1 VSGLLGVNRLRQRIL
16 SIAVAAAVL
25 LVFAGASQA
34 DEPGG
39 AGGVD
44 VRTRIAILP
53 MVVNSVGEHGYLRSG
68 LSDMLASRLGQNP
81 RVAVLRLEDADQ
93 ATTDPA
99 RAAAIGAEHA
109 ADFVVF
115 GSFTQFGQGAS
126 LDVQCVEAR
135 ALEEDEG
142 PPARRVF
149 IQSGTV
155 GDIIPKLDETAQ
167 KIAMFATGPAP
178 AAGPPAVAAGPLAG
192 PAPPL
197 SAPTQAPGPTLEEV
211 EALRRRLE
219 AIEQYLFGET
229 SDDASGSEV
238 SPDASQDFGLR

>member
-1 VSGLLGVNRLRQRIL
+1 M
-16 SIAVAAAVL
+16 L
-25 LVFAGASQA
+25 LVLAGTARA
-34 DEPGG
+34 DEMGG
-39 AGGVD
+39 AGPVD
-44 VRTRIAILP
+44 VRTRVAILP
-53 MVVNSVGEHGYLRSG
+53 MVVNSVGEQGYLRTG

-81 RVAVLRLEDADQ
+81 RVAVLRLEDAAQ

-99 RAAAIGAEHA
+99 RAVAIGLEHDAE
-109 ADFVVF
+109 FVVF

-135 ALEEDEG
+135 LVDADEG

-167 KIAMFATGPAP
+167 KIARFATGPAP
-178 AAGPPAVAAGPLAG
+178 AAGPPAVAAGPAAG

-197 SAPTQAPGPTLEEV
+197 TAPTAAPGPTLEEV
-211 EALRRRLE
+211 EALRQRLE

-229 SDDASGSEV
+229 SGGASGSEAV
-238 SPDASQDFGLR
+238 PDASQDFGLR